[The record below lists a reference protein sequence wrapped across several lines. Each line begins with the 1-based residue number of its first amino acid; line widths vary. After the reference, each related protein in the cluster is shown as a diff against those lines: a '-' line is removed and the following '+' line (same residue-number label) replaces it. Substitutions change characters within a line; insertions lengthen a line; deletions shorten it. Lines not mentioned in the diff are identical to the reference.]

1 MAEEPAHLIP
11 FHWKGADMNVSLK
24 SLGIDRLTVEERLA
38 LVEELWDSIAES
50 GADLPLT
57 DAQRAE
63 LDRRLAEHEAAPDD
77 VVPWED
83 VKASIGDRL
92 KK

>member
-1 MAEEPAHLIP
+1 M
-11 FHWKGADMNVSLK
+11 GVSLK
-24 SLGIDRLTVEERLA
+24 SLGIDRLSVEERLA
-38 LVEELWDSIAES
+38 LLEELWDSIADS

-63 LDRRLAEHEAAPDD
+63 LDRRLAEHEARPDE

-83 VKASIGDRL
+83 VKASIGGRL
-92 KK
+92 KR